1 MHHWLVLILALMLTS
16 LSARATD
23 APAAAVSYDE
33 LRNAD
38 YQRGRV
44 VFLQRCSACHTL
56 NDGGLALAGPNLWRL
71 FERRVGSADGFQ
83 FSDAL
88 KGARFRW
95 TPDQLNRWVSDPA
108 GFLPGNRM
116 LIPEAVPEPDRI
128 PLLSF
133 MMVETGAADWPRPE
147 LPATVDNSDLPLA
160 ERFPSFYNHLMTN
173 TTRFRVVTPDGDL
186 VFQAYFQEDGSI
198 TGSPESVRGFWHV
211 DERSMFCFAM
221 YGLPRAPNEFIQCFP
236 IAAMAI
242 PRFAEELWESK
253 LTSGLTA
260 YGGILPGRP

>member
-1 MHHWLVLILALMLTS
+1 MHYWIVLLLALMSAS
-16 LSARATD
+16 LSARATE
-23 APAAAVSYDE
+23 APTAISYEE

-56 NDGGLALAGPNLWRL
+56 NEGGLALAGPNLWLL
-71 FERRVGSADGFQ
+71 FERRVGSAAGFE
-83 FSDAL
+83 FSDTL
-88 KGARFRW
+88 KKADFRW
-95 TPDQLNRWVSDPA
+95 TPDQLSRWISDPA
-108 GFLPGNRM
+108 GFLAGNRM
-116 LIPEAVPEPDRI
+116 LIPEAVPASDRI

-133 MMVETGAADWPRPE
+133 LMVETGAADWPRPE
-147 LPATVDNSDLPLA
+147 LPATVDNSELPLA

-186 VFQAYFQEDGSI
+186 VFRAYFQEDGSI
-198 TGSPESVRGFWHV
+198 TGSPDSVRGFWHV

-221 YGLPRAPNEFIQCFP
+221 YGLPREPKEFIQCFP